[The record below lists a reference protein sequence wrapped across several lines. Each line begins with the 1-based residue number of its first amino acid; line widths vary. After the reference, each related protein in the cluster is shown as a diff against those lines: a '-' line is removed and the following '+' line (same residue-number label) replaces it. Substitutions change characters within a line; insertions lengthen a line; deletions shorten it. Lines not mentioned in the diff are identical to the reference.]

1 MQDDLPARIRAARAY
16 AKLGVRECAHALGIS
31 EDTFER
37 TEKGKRPLTIPEA
50 KAYADATGVPLW
62 FLLDGWP
69 GSLRQI
75 DERLNE
81 LQRLLAGE
89 LGDLVGQII
98 RALGLVE
105 PPATAPPR
113 QEPPAAPPGE
123 DPPRVP

>member
-1 MQDDLPARIRAARAY
+1 MVHASRASRLGERSRGRRCQPGRKWKMQDDLPARIRAARAY

-89 LGDLVGQII
+89 LG
-98 RALGLVE
+98 
-105 PPATAPPR
+105 
-113 QEPPAAPPGE
+113 
-123 DPPRVP
+123 